1 MDFRAANGGAAV
13 AYSGWLGDEAGV
25 QSQYFRSAAYLSKH
39 SEGAYSFI
47 NDSAENILNDDD
59 FKYSLAQKIGRRE
72 AIRLFNGDD
81 SGSIR
86 SRYSYGD
93 NLSLN
98 DLVSENYMRANARGD
113 MLVLMGTQVP
123 QDNVLAQ
130 TELPLLIH
138 ELPAVT
144 AINGIPVAKLRQMT
158 PEQAFEAVQTA
169 SLKIQSQG
177 MVYRGEES
185 SQTPAGQTVTQTV
198 EIMDI
203 SDTDYGKGKVTPPKH
218 LDAYEKGRDRIAR
231 LAPDKVKELGLEKPP
246 NQEVVPAAK
255 TSKEV
260 VPISRGQDQPQET
273 ADPAKGG
280 KTPGKELEKAPRF
293 SKELEKISRKP
304 AEPTKQ
310 TAAPNGTYASSKEV
324 QASLTAF
331 AKKNPAF
338 MAEMRKL
345 DGPKGNL
352 GRGK

>member
-1 MDFRAANGGAAV
+1 
-13 AYSGWLGDEAGV
+13 
-25 QSQYFRSAAYLSKH
+25 QH
-39 SEGAYSFI
+39 SEGTYSFI

-59 FKYSLAQKIGRRE
+59 FKYYLTQKIGRDE
-72 AIRLFNGDD
+72 ATQLLNGDT
-81 SGSIR
+81 STSVR

-113 MLVLMGTQVP
+113 VLVLMGTQVP
-123 QDNVLAQ
+123 RDNVLAQ

-231 LAPDKVKELGLEKPP
+231 LSPDKIKELGLEKPP
-246 NQEVVPAAK
+246 NQEVVTAAK

-293 SKELEKISRKP
+293 SKALEKVSRKP
-304 AEPTKQ
+304 AETAKQ

-324 QASLTAF
+324 QASLAAF